1 MGTTTTRTQVGII
14 GAGPAGLLLSHILH
28 LHGIDSVIVENRS
41 RAAIEQ
47 TIRAGVL
54 EQGTIDLLRELG
66 LDRRIGEVGAYHHGF
81 DLRWRG
87 ATHRVDMQA
96 LTGRSI
102 AVYPQHEVLIDLIAA
117 RLATGADLRFEVADT
132 AIDDP
137 DGPSPAIRYTDG
149 RGAPHRIEC
158 DFIAGCDGSWG
169 VGRKALPDAHHFLRV
184 YPFAWFG
191 ILCHAPISN
200 DAILYARSPAGF
212 ALISTRTENVQ
223 RMYFQCD
230 PAENADDWSDERI
243 WAQLQACVAG
253 ADGYRLHEGPV
264 FQKSVI
270 PLRSFV
276 CEPMRRGRLFLA
288 GDAAHLV
295 PPTGAKGLNLAAND
309 VVLLARGLDSFYK
322 KNDSSLLD
330 SYTTDALRRIWRAQ
344 HFSWWMTSMLH
355 NAPDNNEFDARRS
368 EAELDFITTNRNAET
383 ALASVYAGAPLGE

>member
-1 MGTTTTRTQVGII
+1 MTTTRTQVGII

-54 EQGTIDLLRELG
+54 EQGTIDLLRELDVAG
-66 LDRRIGEVGAYHHGF
+66 RIATVGAYHHGF

-102 AVYPQHEVLIDLIAA
+102 AVYPQHEVLIDLIAR
-117 RLATGADLRFEVADT
+117 RLATGADIRFEVSDT
-132 AIDDP
+132 QIHDFDST
-137 DGPSPAIRYTDG
+137 SPAISFTDAT
-149 RGAPHRIEC
+149 GAARRIAC

-169 VGRKALPDAHHFLRV
+169 VGRKTLPDAKHFLRV

-191 ILCHAPISN
+191 ILCHAPVSN
-200 DAILYARSPAGF
+200 DAILYARSQAGF
-212 ALISTRTENVQ
+212 ALISTRTDNVQ

-230 PAENADDWSDERI
+230 PAENPDDWSDERI
-243 WAQLQACVAG
+243 WTQLQACVAG
-253 ADGYRLHEGPV
+253 PDGYRLHEGPV

-276 CEPMRRGRLFLA
+276 CEPMQHGRLFLA

-309 VVLLARGLDSFYK
+309 VVLLARGIESFYH
-322 KNDSSLLD
+322 KNDRAKLD
-330 SYTTDALRRIWRAQ
+330 SYTPDALRRIWRAQ

-355 NAPDNNEFDARRS
+355 NAPEHNEFDARRS
-368 EAELDFITTNRNAET
+368 EAELDFVTTDRNAET